1 MGGLPRREDAL
12 TSPMAGGA
20 ASADAGGPHPEE
32 PNGLGKGP
40 ALRCLVLHEDPLGLV
55 GGARPAQ
62 GPQCALNNSRHRRH

>member
-1 MGGLPRREDAL
+1 
-12 TSPMAGGA
+12 MAGGA

-55 GGARPAQ
+55 GGQ
-62 GPQCALNNSRHRRH
+62 GRHRGPSARSTTQDTADTHAE